1 MAFSV
6 CNKNKMVLFIFLLNS
21 NCSVALSLRPREKKI
36 RTIVIFVILSDH
48 EETYTNTYAKLTT
61 KICFKSWWCDK
72 FYKFVCE
79 AAFR

>member
-21 NCSVALSLRPREKKI
+21 NCYVALSLRPREKKI

-48 EETYTNTYAKLTT
+48 EETYTNIYAKLTI
-61 KICFKSWWCDK
+61 KICFKS
-72 FYKFVCE
+72 
-79 AAFR
+79 